1 MCFIGFPDEYYESLD
16 ADYKRKEQ
24 ERRERKRKE
33 AIITIAAW
41 GSFITISVTG
51 IMFLAK
57 KENKKNNQR
66 NASYIAEATID
77 TPYYDWCLSAVNID
91 TIVCIAEGKAHL
103 YEIDEG
109 RDEFLEN
116 LEIGV
121 YKVIDNNG
129 EDKYI
134 PVSMAVSFSTHEEAE
149 EYAKQI
155 VGEENIICTNYP
167 KHNSV
172 KTRKLVP

>member
-16 ADYKRKEQ
+16 AER
-24 ERRERKRKE
+24 ERREQEKREKEKKE

-41 GSFITISVTG
+41 VSFITISVTG

-66 NASYIAEATID
+66 NASYIVEATID

-91 TIVCIAEGKAHL
+91 TIVCIVEGKAHL

-109 RDEFLEN
+109 REEFLEN
-116 LEIGV
+116 FKNGF
-121 YKVIDNNG
+121 YKVIGDNG
-129 EDKYI
+129 EYRYI
-134 PVSMAVSFSTHEEAE
+134 PVSMALSFPTHEEAE
-149 EYAKQI
+149 EYAKQM
-155 VGEENIICTNYP
+155 VGEENIICANYP
-167 KHNSV
+167 KHNSA